1 MKLKTLEELKQVAEV
16 RPPLT
21 RDRMSKRQR
30 LERWAEVLE
39 LAPQR
44 YLRSLYETE
53 YTSQHLRYALRE
65 DNSPLTVAFEDPVLR
80 AEGLQS
86 DRYGDALKFFELS
99 DGELHHIVCYCHHG
113 PTMAPKAVAR
123 RVRAAAGQTERKSL
137 VQRIIGL
144 LQSRESME

>member
-1 MKLKTLEELKQVAEV
+1 MKLKTLEELKQVAQV

-30 LERWAEVLE
+30 LARWAEVLE
-39 LAPQR
+39 LEPQR
-44 YLRSLYETE
+44 YLRSLFETE
-53 YTSQHLRYALRE
+53 HMSPRRRYALRE

-80 AEGLQS
+80 AEGLES

-99 DGELHHIVCYCHHG
+99 NGKLHHIVCYCHHG

-123 RVRAAAGQTERKSL
+123 RVRAAAGLKERKSF
-137 VQRIIGL
+137 VQRMIPV
-144 LQSRESME
+144 RMRF

>member
-16 RPPLT
+16 RPPVT

-30 LERWAEVLE
+30 LERWAEVLK

-44 YLRSLYETE
+44 HLRSLFETE
-53 YTSQHLRYALRE
+53 HMSPERRYALRE
-65 DNSPLTVAFEDPVLR
+65 ENSPLTVAFEDSVLR
-80 AEGLQS
+80 AEGLES
-86 DRYGDALKFFELS
+86 DRHGDALKFFELS

-123 RVRAAAGQTERKSL
+123 RVRAAAGLTERKSF
-137 VQRIIGL
+137 VQRMIPVWMGF
-144 LQSRESME
+144 

>member
-44 YLRSLYETE
+44 YLRSLFETE
-53 YTSQHLRYALRE
+53 YMWPRRRYALRE
-65 DNSPLTVAFEDPVLR
+65 DNSSLTVAFQDPVLR
-80 AEGLQS
+80 DEGLKS

-113 PTMAPKAVAR
+113 STMSPQAVAH
-123 RVRAAAGQTERKSL
+123 RVRAAAGQMERKFF
-137 VQRIIGL
+137 VR
-144 LQSRESME
+144 RMVPFWC

>member
-16 RPPLT
+16 RPPLA

-30 LERWAEVLE
+30 LERWAEALE
-39 LAPQR
+39 RAPQR
-44 YLRSLYETE
+44 HLRSLFETE
-53 YTSQHLRYALRE
+53 HMSPGRRYALRE
-65 DNSPLTVAFEDPVLR
+65 DNSPLTVAFEDSVLR
-80 AEGLQS
+80 AEGLES

-123 RVRAAAGQTERKSL
+123 RVRAAAGPTERKSFVL
-137 VQRIIGL
+137 RMIPVRM
-144 LQSRESME
+144 RF

>member
-1 MKLKTLEELKQVAEV
+1 MKLKTLEDLKQVAEV

-44 YLRSLYETE
+44 HLRSLYETE
-53 YTSQHLRYALRE
+53 YTSPRRRYALRQE
-65 DNSPLTVAFEDPVLR
+65 NSPLTVAFQDPVLR
-80 AEGLQS
+80 GEGLQS
-86 DRYGDALKFFELS
+86 DRYGDALKFFKLS

-123 RVRAAAGQTERKSL
+123 RARAAAGKMERKSF
-137 VQRIIGL
+137 VR
-144 LQSRESME
+144 RMTAYWC

>member
-1 MKLKTLEELKQVAEV
+1 MKLKTLEELKRVAEV

-44 YLRSLYETE
+44 YLRSLFETE
-53 YTSQHLRYALRE
+53 YMSRRRRYALRE
-65 DNSPLTVAFEDPVLR
+65 DNSPLTVAFEDSVLR

-99 DGELHHIVCYCHHG
+99 NGELHHIVCYCHHG
-113 PTMAPKAVAR
+113 PTMAPKVVAR
-123 RVRAAAGQTERKSL
+123 RVRAAAGQTEHKYFVRRM
-137 VQRIIGL
+137 VTYWC
-144 LQSRESME
+144 

>member
-1 MKLKTLEELKQVAEV
+1 MKLKTLEELKRVAEV

-44 YLRSLYETE
+44 YLRSLFETE
-53 YTSQHLRYALRE
+53 YMWPRRRYALRE
-65 DNSPLTVAFEDPVLR
+65 DNSPLTVAFEDSVLH
-80 AEGLQS
+80 AEGLES

-99 DGELHHIVCYCHHG
+99 DWELHDIVCYCDYG
-113 PTMAPKAVAR
+113 PTMAPKAVAH
-123 RVRAAAGQTERKSL
+123 RVRAAAGQTERKSF
-137 VQRIIGL
+137 VRTMIPFWC
-144 LQSRESME
+144 

>member
-1 MKLKTLEELKQVAEV
+1 MKLKTLEELKRVAEV

-30 LERWAEVLE
+30 LERWAKVLE

-44 YLRSLYETE
+44 HLRSLFETE
-53 YTSQHLRYALRE
+53 YMWPRRRYALRE

-80 AEGLQS
+80 AEGLES

-99 DGELHHIVCYCHHG
+99 DDELHHIVCYCHHG
-113 PTMAPKAVAR
+113 PTMAPKAVAH
-123 RVRAAAGQTERKSL
+123 RVRAAAGQTER
-137 VQRIIGL
+137 
-144 LQSRESME
+144 ESFVRTMIPFWC

>member
-1 MKLKTLEELKQVAEV
+1 MKLKTLEELKRVAEV

-30 LERWAEVLE
+30 LARWAEVLE
-39 LAPQR
+39 LEPQR
-44 YLRSLYETE
+44 YLRSLFETE
-53 YTSQHLRYALRE
+53 HMSPRRRYALRE

-80 AEGLQS
+80 AEGLES

-123 RVRAAAGQTERKSL
+123 RVRAALRSAERKSF
-137 VQRIIGL
+137 VQRMIPV
-144 LQSRESME
+144 RMRF

>member
-16 RPPLT
+16 HHPLK

-44 YLRSLYETE
+44 HLRSLYETE
-53 YTSQHLRYALRE
+53 YASRRQRHALRE
-65 DNSPLTVAFEDPVLR
+65 DNSPLTVAFQDPVLR
-80 AEGLQS
+80 DEGLES

-99 DGELHHIVCYCHHG
+99 GSELHHIVCYCHHG
-113 PTMAPKAVAR
+113 PTMAPRAVAT
-123 RVRAAAGQTERKSL
+123 RVRSAAGRTERKSFVRRMIL
-137 VQRIIGL
+137 YWC
-144 LQSRESME
+144 

>member
-16 RPPLT
+16 HPPLK

-44 YLRSLYETE
+44 HLRSLYETE
-53 YTSQHLRYALRE
+53 YASRRRRYALRE
-65 DNSPLTVAFEDPVLR
+65 DTSPLTVAFQDPVLR
-80 AEGLQS
+80 AEGLES

-113 PTMAPKAVAR
+113 PTMTPKAVAR
-123 RVRAAAGQTERKSL
+123 RVRAAAGQTEHKYFVRRM
-137 VQRIIGL
+137 VTYWC
-144 LQSRESME
+144 